1 MCDFFALTQAVRG
14 TIRSND
20 LGHRSFIAAHN
31 RAIPLLLLAAP
42 LTSPTYI
49 DQFDSP
55 DLADEAKADKFYG
68 SGK

>member
-1 MCDFFALTQAVRG
+1 M
-14 TIRSND
+14 RSND
-20 LGHRSFIAAHN
+20 LGDRSFIAAHN
-31 RAIPLLLLAAP
+31 RAIPLLLLAVP

-55 DLADEAKADKFYG
+55 DLADEAKPDKFYG